1 MRLDVP
7 VEVMEADLVAERV
20 KVREREEVL
29 VEDKDW
35 EMLRERDKE
44 RLGFSMAM
52 VGVWQISPGVW
63 S

>member
-1 MRLDVP
+1 
-7 VEVMEADLVAERV
+7 MEADLVAERV